1 MRIVL
6 AAHAHARANKNT
18 TFQFNFGSSLKIQST
33 SDRNGLFYYRE
44 AKSQNMNDFSARKE
58 LCDALED
65 FMVVGTTK
73 DDVPSFLESA
83 PGNPL
88 NVALGNV
95 KL

>member
-1 MRIVL
+1 
-6 AAHAHARANKNT
+6 
-18 TFQFNFGSSLKIQST
+18 
-33 SDRNGLFYYRE
+33 
-44 AKSQNMNDFSARKE
+44 MNDFNARKE

-65 FMVVGTTK
+65 FVVVGTTK